1 MLVPKPFFEI
11 TLLFLAD
18 MMRSQWIV
26 IDVINHLG
34 TMKFQIELS
43 PCSLKSNDV
52 GSYKSGV
59 SFVNIFVYNEIR
71 LES

>member
-34 TMKFQIELS
+34 TMKLQIEFS
-43 PCSLKSNDV
+43 PCTLKSNDV
-52 GSYKSGV
+52 GS
-59 SFVNIFVYNEIR
+59 
-71 LES
+71 